1 MDGWMER
8 GSEGGE
14 RRREQGRERSAF
26 SHESK
31 GAGLVT
37 DHSLAL
43 LGPRATLTHV
53 TAVGICLQA
62 EGTLQGTDRDQG
74 TAQLFSC
81 RENTDGNTSDISL

>member
-1 MDGWMER
+1 MDG

-26 SHESK
+26 SHESE

-43 LGPRATLTHV
+43 LGPRVTLTHV

-62 EGTLQGTDRDQG
+62 EWTLQGTVRGQG

-81 RENTDGNTSDISL
+81 REDTDRNTSDISL